1 MKNSI
6 PRLLITIL
14 GLVALIPAIEQAQTP
29 SFVPVTDEVLKN
41 PSPNDWLMFS
51 RTYDAQRFSPLSQIN
66 KQNVGQLR
74 LAWKRDMGTGGSQE
88 SIPLVYRGVMYSFA
102 PPATIQALDAASGNL
117 LWEYKRQGQSK
128 TKGLA
133 IYEDMIYFTTP
144 DCAPCKTIQRPAI
157 NRISSLLGEELEVV
171 EIDATERP
179 DLAKV
184 WGVMSVPT
192 TFVLDARGEARYVNN
207 GVARAE
213 KLLEQIQTL

>member
-1 MKNSI
+1 MNAETMSA
-6 PRLLITIL
+6 TY
-14 GLVALIPAIEQAQTP
+14 VAL
-29 SFVPVTDEVLKN
+29 
-41 PSPNDWLMFS
+41 
-51 RTYDAQRFSPLSQIN
+51 RF
-66 KQNVGQLR
+66 
-74 LAWKRDMGTGGSQE
+74 
-88 SIPLVYRGVMYSFA
+88 
-102 PPATIQALDAASGNL
+102 
-117 LWEYKRQGQSK
+117 
-128 TKGLA
+128 GLA
-133 IYEDMIYFTTP
+133 IVIIGLGVFAYWLINQRLLVRARNNISTLFNTLPNKPVLIYFTTP

-157 NRISSLLGEELEVV
+157 NRVSSLLGEDLEVV

>member
-1 MKNSI
+1 MNADTMDI
-6 PRLLITIL
+6 LLRFGLAVVIIGLGTFAYWLVNQRLLVRARHNVFTL
-14 GLVALIPAIEQAQTP
+14 FNTLPNKPVLV
-29 SFVPVTDEVLKN
+29 
-41 PSPNDWLMFS
+41 
-51 RTYDAQRFSPLSQIN
+51 
-66 KQNVGQLR
+66 
-74 LAWKRDMGTGGSQE
+74 
-88 SIPLVYRGVMYSFA
+88 
-102 PPATIQALDAASGNL
+102 
-117 LWEYKRQGQSK
+117 
-128 TKGLA
+128 
-133 IYEDMIYFTTP
+133 YFTTP

-157 NRISSLLGEELEVV
+157 NRVSSLLGEEVEVI